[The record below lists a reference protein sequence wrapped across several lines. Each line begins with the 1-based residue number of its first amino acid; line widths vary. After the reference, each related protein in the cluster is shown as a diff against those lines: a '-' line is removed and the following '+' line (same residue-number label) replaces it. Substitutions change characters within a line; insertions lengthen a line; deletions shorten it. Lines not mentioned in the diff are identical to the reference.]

1 MYCYQRCACMLYA
14 VVLMLV
20 VCCRNACLLR
30 IHRMPE
36 ESVVVM
42 ALPSH
47 VIQFWLLNKQ
57 NQPHAPVQASCALC
71 YLVCRAVELSIL
83 LWHAGIP
90 DGCYAMSAALQK
102 VPKAQAASGPPL
114 PHLQQV
120 SFHVAA
126 CCAHAQAQNTRV
138 RSHM

>member
-1 MYCYQRCACMLYA
+1 MLQY
-14 VVLMLV
+14 
-20 VCCRNACLLR
+20 NQQTIYFLLAAATFSC
-30 IHRMPE
+30 HM
-36 ESVVVM
+36 
-42 ALPSH
+42 
-47 VIQFWLLNKQ
+47 
-57 NQPHAPVQASCALC
+57 HAPVQASCALC

-120 SFHVAA
+120 SFYVAA
-126 CCAHAQAQNTRV
+126 CCAHAQAQTTRV

>member
-1 MYCYQRCACMLYA
+1 MLTKWLLVAAAERLRLCVKSLLERSAWLDPVNILAGSMQYKIHIDKVYVDHAGAQTVAVTLQHSRSSIACYQRCACMLYA

-36 ESVVVM
+36 ESVVVL

-57 NQPHAPVQASCALC
+57 KQPDLSQA
-71 YLVCRAVELSIL
+71 
-83 LWHAGIP
+83 
-90 DGCYAMSAALQK
+90 
-102 VPKAQAASGPPL
+102 
-114 PHLQQV
+114 
-120 SFHVAA
+120 
-126 CCAHAQAQNTRV
+126 
-138 RSHM
+138 